1 MIGADHGKN
10 IRQAGFTLIETL
22 AAMVL
27 MGLIISALATVTAQW
42 LPNWDRGFASIQ
54 RSESVSIALDR
65 ISADIGASEF
75 VMRNAETKEAKNVIF
90 DGSELSVSFVR
101 ESFGPNA
108 RPGLDMVRIGET
120 TDRDGLLL
128 ARSRAA
134 FVPGAEA
141 APNFADPVVL
151 LRAPYRVSFSYAG
164 PDREWKNS
172 WRDAKTLPAAVLLTV
187 RDAGTGRTLPISRIA
202 VIHIS
207 ASAESVCAQAEGGC
221 GDKQAANPDAAAGN
235 AQGGQAGSGQPGK

>member
-1 MIGADHGKN
+1 MMGAGHGKHT
-10 IRQAGFTLIETL
+10 RQAGFTLIETL

-65 ISADIGASEF
+65 VSADIGASEY
-75 VMRNAETKEAKNVIF
+75 VTRNREAKNVVF
-90 DGSELSVSFVR
+90 DGSELSITFAR

-120 TDRDGLLL
+120 TDRDGLVL

-134 FVPGAEA
+134 LVPGAEA

-164 PDREWKNS
+164 PDRAWKNS
-172 WRDAKTLPAAVLLTV
+172 WRDAKSLPAAVLLTV
-187 RDAGTGRTLPISRIA
+187 RDAVTGRTLPISRIA

-221 GDKQAANPDAAAGN
+221 GDKKAANPDAAAGN
-235 AQGGQAGSGQPGK
+235 APGGQAGK